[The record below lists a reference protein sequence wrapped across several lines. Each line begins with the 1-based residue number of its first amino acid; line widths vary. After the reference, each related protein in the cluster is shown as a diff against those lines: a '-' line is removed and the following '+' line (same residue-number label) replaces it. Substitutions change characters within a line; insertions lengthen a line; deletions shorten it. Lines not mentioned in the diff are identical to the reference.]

1 MTALA
6 SATPTT
12 RESLPMAKAI
22 TAAMRDAM
30 AADDT
35 VIVSGED
42 VGQLGGVFRVTA
54 GLLDEFGA
62 DRVRDTP
69 LAESGIVGTA
79 IGMAMGGYRPVVE
92 IQFDGFVFPAFN
104 QITTQLAK
112 LRYRS
117 GGNLTLPLVIRIPYG
132 GGVGAVE
139 HHGESPETYFA
150 HTPGLRVVTP
160 ADAADAY
167 TLLRAAI
174 ASEDPV
180 IYFEP
185 KSRYWVKG
193 EVARG
198 GEFRADSVADE
209 LSAAHIER
217 DGSDISLIGYGPTV
231 ATLHEVSGQLAGEG
245 VSAQVMNLRSL
256 NPIDMPTL
264 VAAVSGTG
272 RAVIAHEAP
281 TVLGPGTEIAAELA
295 HECFYSLEA
304 PIARVGGAFTPY
316 PAAAFEHEYLPNAE
330 RIRLAVRRTME
341 H

>member
-1 MTALA
+1 ML
-6 SATPTT
+6 T
-12 RESLPMAKAI
+12 REALPMAKAI
-22 TAAMRDAM
+22 TAAMHDAM
-30 AADDT
+30 AEDET

-54 GLLDEFGA
+54 GLLDTFGA
-62 DRVRDTP
+62 ERVRDTP

-79 IGMAMGGYRPVVE
+79 IGMALGGYRPVVE

-117 GGNLTLPLVIRIPYG
+117 AGRLSLPLVIRIPFG

-150 HTPGLRVVTP
+150 HTPGLRVVAP
-160 ADAADAY
+160 GDAGDAY
-167 TLLRAAI
+167 TMLRAAI
-174 ASEDPV
+174 ASDDPV
-180 IYFEP
+180 IYLEP

-193 EVARG
+193 DIERG
-198 GEFRADSVADE
+198 GGFTPESASEE
-209 LSAAHIER
+209 LSSAHIER
-217 DGSDISLIGYGPTV
+217 DGSDITLIGYGPVV
-231 ATLHEVSGQLAGEG
+231 ATLHDVADALAGDG
-245 VSAQVMNLRSL
+245 VSAQVVNLRSL
-256 NPIDMPTL
+256 NPIDKATL

-281 TVLGPGTEIAAELA
+281 TVLGPGAEVASHLAA
-295 HECFYSLEA
+295 ECFYQLEA
-304 PIARVGGAFTPY
+304 PVARVGGAFTPY

-330 RIRLAVRRTME
+330 RIHRAVQRTLE
-341 H
+341 Y